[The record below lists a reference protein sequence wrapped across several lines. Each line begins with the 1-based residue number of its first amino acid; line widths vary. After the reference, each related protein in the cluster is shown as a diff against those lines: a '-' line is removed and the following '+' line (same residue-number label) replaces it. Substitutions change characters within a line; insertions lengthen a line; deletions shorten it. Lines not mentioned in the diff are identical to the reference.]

1 MFRFRRAMSRLN
13 RLLGRIDCPPIL
25 RSVRMS
31 PVLKARLSLEACEAR
46 EVPANLVWTNTA
58 DNGLFG
64 VAANWRDLD
73 TNVTATAAPVQ
84 GDTLIFDGELLDV
97 GNFR

>member
-1 MFRFRRAMSRLN
+1 
-13 RLLGRIDCPPIL
+13 
-25 RSVRMS
+25 MS